1 MLDLKHQ
8 TFRKLFHACSS
19 RQFFIAIKMGFL
31 GGSHSKQSTTKQ
43 FAMKKLTLLFICFLI
58 LNLVRGQIMQ
68 ETVDPKS
75 FNPDLIGNIR
85 DVFLS
90 ENSNP
95 ANISSPKTQEYYERL
110 FYTCKVW
117 GYVKYFHSATANCSI
132 NLDSILIQ
140 KLPFIET
147 AAGNTEFNQILL
159 DLINSPGEPAL
170 PTIHLPVVP
179 DSLKYNLNLDW
190 FHDEVFSQPVKDAL
204 DTIRSRFRP
213 RPHCLVGVA
222 FYNGNPTFDNDIL
235 YNSNNVLYPEESL
248 RILALFRY
256 WNVINYFYPYKNIL
270 DQDWDGTLTEILPL
284 VTEAPTATEY
294 NLALLVLAKRI
305 NDSHA
310 FTTGGMLTPF
320 FGTFF
325 PRFTAASI
333 QNETVITKVH
343 SSVFGIK
350 AGDIIRSVDGIEI
363 AALRD
368 SIAFY
373 TKGSNEAAVS
383 SNVIEDILLGPNN
396 SFNISV
402 ENENGISEYT
412 LQRNWSPAN
421 FFNFQLNT
429 GPVWFDTIMA
439 QGCNFGYVDMARLTA
454 TQVGNMMTSLWNTD
468 AIVFDLRNYPQGTL
482 WTLVNYL
489 FTQPIHIASFTV
501 PDRQY
506 PGTLYWYDELI
517 GSYPAEVYTGKVII
531 LFDIRT
537 ISQAEYTCMGL
548 EQHPGSIKIGS
559 QTKAADGNVSMIY
572 LPGNI
577 TTYFTGLGTF
587 YPDYSQ
593 TQRIGIVPD
602 IEIKPT
608 IEGIRQGKDEVL
620 DYAFNCALVSVDK
633 LTIPTGEMN
642 IFPNPFN
649 NSTRL
654 EYSLPQNSDV
664 TIEIHDM
671 NGKIVSTFLD
681 ETQPAGKYSIEFDG
695 SAVPTG
701 VFYCRLKTGN
711 QVMTKKIIKVR

>member
-1 MLDLKHQ
+1 
-8 TFRKLFHACSS
+8 
-19 RQFFIAIKMGFL
+19 
-31 GGSHSKQSTTKQ
+31 
-43 FAMKKLTLLFICFLI
+43 MKKLTLLFICFLT
-58 LNLVRGQIMQ
+58 LNLVRGQIML
-68 ETVDPKS
+68 ETVDLQTV
-75 FNPDLIGNIR
+75 NPDLVGNIR
-85 DVFLS
+85 NDFLL
-90 ENSNP
+90 ENSSL

-117 GYVKYFHSATANCSI
+117 GFVKYFHSETANCSI
-132 NLDSILIQ
+132 NLDSIFIQ
-140 KLPFIET
+140 KMPAIET

-159 DLINSPGEPAL
+159 DLITSPGEPAL
-170 PTIHLPVVP
+170 PTIPLPVVP

-190 FHDEVFSQPVKDAL
+190 FQDEVFSQPVKDAL

-235 YNSNNVLYPEESL
+235 YNSNTVLYPEESL

-256 WNVINYFYPYKNIL
+256 WNVINYFYPYKNII
-270 DQDWDGTLTEILPL
+270 DQGWDETLEEILPL
-284 VTEAPTATEY
+284 VTEAQTATEY
-294 NLALLVLAKRI
+294 NLALLILAKRI

-310 FTTGGMLTPF
+310 FTTGGLLTPF
-320 FGTFF
+320 FGTFY

-333 QNETVITKVH
+333 ENEIVITKVH
-343 SSVFGIK
+343 SSVSGIK

-363 AALRD
+363 AALSD

-373 TKGSNEAAVS
+373 TKGSNDAAVAA
-383 SNVIEDILLGPNN
+383 NVIEDILLGPNN

-421 FFNFQLNT
+421 FFNFQQNT

-454 TQVGNMMTSLWNTD
+454 TQVGSMMTDLWNTD

-489 FTQPIHIASFTV
+489 FTKPIHIASFTV

-506 PGTLYWYDELI
+506 PGVLYWYDEFI

-587 YPDYSQ
+587 YPDYSP

-620 DYAFNCALVSVDK
+620 DYAFNCALVGINN
-633 LTIPTGEMN
+633 LTAPNEGLN
-642 IFPNPFN
+642 IYPNPVLT
-649 NSTRL
+649 SARL
-654 EYSLPQNSDV
+654 DYSLSQNSEV

-671 NGKIVSTFLD
+671 SGKIISTLLKT
-681 ETQPAGKYSIEFDG
+681 TQPAGKYTVEVDG
-695 SAVPTG
+695 SELPTG

-711 QVMTKKIIKVR
+711 QVITKKIIKVR